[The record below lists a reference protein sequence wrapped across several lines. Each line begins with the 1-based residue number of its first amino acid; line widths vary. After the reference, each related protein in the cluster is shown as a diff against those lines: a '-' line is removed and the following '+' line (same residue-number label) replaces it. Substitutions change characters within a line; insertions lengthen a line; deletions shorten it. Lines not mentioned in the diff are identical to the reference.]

1 MASRYARV
9 RRSVEVAS
17 MLITPVRP
25 ARKPVLLRYQLP
37 SGCR

>member
-1 MASRYARV
+1 V

-17 MLITPVRP
+17 MLITPSAALRLT
-25 ARKPVLLRYQLP
+25 RKPVLLRNQLP